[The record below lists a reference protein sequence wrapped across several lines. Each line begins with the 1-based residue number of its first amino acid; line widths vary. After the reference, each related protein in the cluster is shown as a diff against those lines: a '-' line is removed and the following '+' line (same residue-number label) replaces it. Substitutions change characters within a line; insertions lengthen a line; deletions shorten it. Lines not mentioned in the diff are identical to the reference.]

1 MRVAIIGLP
10 GSGKSTVFQALGGR
24 PASGG
29 AEEAMACVPVPDDRV
44 DRLAA
49 IYHPRKTTRA
59 TVDFV
64 DLAHSAGLR
73 GGAGELGQSFLNSV
87 RQASALVHVIDAFS
101 LPGDVAEVSGAIE
114 ALDAELALSD
124 LDQCEKRLERIK
136 KEGRQAGAVQHESR
150 LLTQAS
156 DFLGRGTPLRR
167 VPELVA
173 AEELRGFAFLT
184 AKPMITLLNTAED
197 AGHTELSLDSRSGP
211 QDRVVSLA
219 GALEAE
225 IAELSPEEAR
235 DFLSDYGIS
244 EPARELVIRS
254 CYQLLGL
261 ISFFTVGEDEVKA
274 WTIPQ
279 GASARQGAAIIHSD
293 IARGFIRAE
302 VIDCGT
308 VLASGSFE
316 EAKQHGKLRLEGR
329 DYVMKDGDVVSFR
342 FNV

>member
-10 GSGKSTVFQALGGR
+10 GSGKSTVFRALGGR

-29 AEEAMACVPVPDDRV
+29 VEEALACVPVPDARV

-59 TVDFV
+59 TVEFV
-64 DLAHSAGLR
+64 DLAHAAGLR
-73 GGAGELGQSFLNSV
+73 AGAGELGQSFLNSV

-101 LPGDVAEVSGAIE
+101 LPGDAGEVSGAVE

-136 KEGRQAGAVQHESR
+136 KEGQRAGAVLHESR
-150 LLTQAS
+150 LLTQAAG
-156 DFLGRGTPLRR
+156 FLGRGTPLRT
-167 VPELVA
+167 VPELA
-173 AEELRGFAFLT
+173 TSEELRSFAFLT

-197 AGHTELSLDSRSGP
+197 AVQSGLSLDSRSGP
-211 QDRVVSLA
+211 QDRVLA
-219 GALEAE
+219 LAAALEAE
-225 IAELSPEEAR
+225 IAELSQEEAR
-235 DFLSDYGIS
+235 AFLADYGID
-244 EPARELVIRS
+244 EPAGQLVIRS
-254 CYQLLGL
+254 CYELLGL
-261 ISFFTVGEDEVKA
+261 MSFFTVGEDEVKA
-274 WTIPQ
+274 WTIPE
-279 GASARQGAAIIHSD
+279 GASARQGAAAIHSD

-302 VIDCGT
+302 VIDCDT
-308 VLASGSFE
+308 VLALGSFE

-329 DYVMKDGDVVSFR
+329 DYVLQDGDVVSFR